1 MQATPLI
8 PPFTQE
14 TAHAK
19 VKRAQDM
26 WNTRNPEMVA
36 KGYTQDCL
44 WRNRDSFFSGHDNI
58 IKFLTD
64 KWSKELGY
72 RLRKELFSFTG
83 NKIAVNFWYEFH
95 DEQGQWCRGKVQST
109 FNVTSDIELSNLTI
123 PLSSRTA
130 YGLEHWTFNEEGIMS
145 HRQMSANNIPI
156 ADEQRWFKDVENV
169 NDAQIVD
176 E

>member
-95 DEQGQWCRGKVQST
+95 DEQGQ
-109 FNVTSDIELSNLTI
+109 
-123 PLSSRTA
+123 
-130 YGLEHWTFNEEGIMS
+130 HWTFNEEGIMS